1 MALGCPLY
9 ISEISPPEIRGALL
23 VLESISIVTGVL
35 LSYWISYATRLIPSE
50 ASFRLP
56 FGLQIVSAA
65 VIGIGIHFFP
75 FSPRWLAMVDR
86 EEEALNALA
95 KLRGLPKNDQRV
107 QAEHYSIM
115 ATVTFQKKMIQKHHA
130 GKTGLRLEV
139 ATWLDLFK
147 KKTWRR
153 TIVGC
158 GVAFFQQVSLRTF

>member
-65 VIGIGIHFFP
+65 IIGIGIHFFP

-95 KLRGLPKNDQRV
+95 KLRGLPNNDERV
-107 QAEHYSIM
+107 
-115 ATVTFQKKMIQKHHA
+115 
-130 GKTGLRLEV
+130 
-139 ATWLDLFK
+139 
-147 KKTWRR
+147 
-153 TIVGC
+153 
-158 GVAFFQQVSLRTF
+158 